1 MQMKTEITGAGQ
13 PLVLVPGGLTG
24 WLSWKP
30 HAERLSSSYQV
41 VRVQLLVVDL
51 GLRGEPLPKDYSV
64 ETEIEALGQAVD
76 GLGLAE
82 AHFAAWSYGA
92 LTALSY
98 AVRNPARIRSLT
110 LIEPPAAWVLR
121 SRGAFTPEMAEDQ
134 KRLQS
139 MGPGDVS
146 ESQLAWFC
154 HFAGFVP
161 PQVDPR
167 SLPQWPSWVQH
178 RQSLR
183 NGDAAYRHQEDM
195 AKVRAFP
202 KPVLLFKGER
212 SSDWLRRIIDALAK
226 EFHDPS
232 VRELPGGHAL
242 HLESM
247 APFMEIFKDF
257 LPLRG

>member
-1 MQMKTEITGAGQ
+1 MQMKTEISGAGQ

-24 WLSWKP
+24 WISWKP
-30 HAERLSSSYQV
+30 HAERLSSSYRV
-41 VRVQLLVVDL
+41 IRVQLLAVDL

-64 ETEIEALGQAVD
+64 ETEIEALGETID
-76 GLGLAE
+76 RLRLPE

-92 LTALSY
+92 LTTLSY
-98 AVRNPARIRSLT
+98 AVRNPQKIRSLT

-121 SRGAFTPEMAEDQ
+121 SRRAFTPDMEEDQ

-183 NGDAAYRHQEDM
+183 NGDAAYRHQEDI
-195 AKVRAFP
+195 AEVRAFP
-202 KPVLLFKGER
+202 KPVLLFKGEG
-212 SSDWLRRIIDALAK
+212 SSDRLRRIIDALSQ
-226 EFHDPS
+226 EFASAPVH
-232 VRELPGGHAL
+232 ELPGGHAL
-242 HLESM
+242 HLVSM
-247 APFMEIFKDF
+247 EPFMDTLQEF
-257 LPLRG
+257 LRRHG

>member
-1 MQMKTEITGAGQ
+1 MQMKTEISGAGQ

-24 WLSWKP
+24 WISWKP
-30 HAERLSSSYQV
+30 HAERLASSYRV
-41 VRVQLLVVDL
+41 IRVQLLAVDL

-64 ETEIEALGQAVD
+64 ETEIEALGEAID
-76 GLGLAE
+76 RLGVAE

-98 AVRNPARIRSLT
+98 AARNPARIRSLT

-121 SRGAFTPEMAEDQ
+121 SRGAFTSDMAEDQ

-139 MGPGDVS
+139 LGPGDVS

-167 SLPQWPSWVQH
+167 SLPQWPAWVQH

-183 NGDAAYRHQEDM
+183 NGDAAYRHQEDI
-195 AKVRAFP
+195 AKVRAFS
-202 KPVLLFKGER
+202 KPVLLFKGEG
-212 SSDWLRRIIDALAK
+212 SSDWLRRIIDALAQ
-226 EFHDPS
+226 EFRNAPVH
-232 VRELPGGHAL
+232 ELPGGHAL
-242 HLESM
+242 HLVSLD
-247 APFMEIFKDF
+247 PFMDTFQEF
-257 LPLRG
+257 LQRRG